1 MKGIKNILR
10 IFSAVVLAMMISNTS
25 YGLLSEE
32 SLKNVRAWKAK
43 LRADAEQGD
52 ADAQYSLGITYWGF
66 SPSVENQR
74 KAVEWYRKAAEQGHV
89 HAQKHLVDAL
99 YSLGSAYGLGFEVEK
114 DQREAVRW
122 YQMAAE
128 QGHANAQDD
137 LGDAYYF
144 GWGVDLD
151 RREAVRWYRKA
162 AEQGIAGAQFN
173 LGNAYWDGEGVEKDQ
188 REAIRWFR
196 MAAEQG
202 DAWAQYNLG
211 VTYNIGEGVKKD
223 QREAVRWFRKA
234 AEQGL
239 TKAQYALGYAYDYGE
254 GVKKDQREAVR
265 WYRKAAE
272 QDDAWAQTHL
282 GYAYWNGKGVDKD
295 QREAVKWFRKA
306 AEQGLAEAQFGLGY
320 AYRSGEGV
328 EKDQREG
335 VRWYRKAA
343 EQGNAKAQNDLGS
356 AYWQGEGVITDKRE
370 AYIWWSIAKV
380 NGSETAADILSTVN
394 WDDHLSKSEIR
405 SANKEAARR
414 MEAIENREAETVE
427 KPSISENIA
436 LAKPSGGVSIAE
448 KVFENAWRSV
458 VIVTTDDG
466 QGSGVIIRPNVV
478 ATNCHVV
485 DDGGEIIVYKSDN
498 RRADTDTPFA
508 ATIRRAN
515 AEDDFCLL
523 DVAGLWGVPA
533 TVRRYDTLKVG
544 EAVYGLGAPKGLDL
558 SLSDGLVSQLRE
570 VRGTRFIQ
578 TNAAISPG
586 SSGGGL
592 FDSEGNLV
600 GIMTLKIADESVEG
614 IGFAIAADLAL
625 E

>member
-1 MKGIKNILR
+1 MSIKKLLP
-10 IFSAVVLAMMISNTS
+10 IFSAVIFAMVISNTAIAETT
-25 YGLLSEE
+25 GEDI
-32 SLKNVRAWKAK
+32 AK
-43 LRADAEQGD
+43 WRVAAEQGD
-52 ADAQYSLGITYWGF
+52 AEAQFNLGY
-66 SPSVENQR
+66 
-74 KAVEWYRKAAEQGHV
+74 
-89 HAQKHLVDAL
+89 
-99 YSLGSAYGLGFEVEK
+99 AYGIGEGVDK

-122 YQMAAE
+122 Y
-128 QGHANAQDD
+128 
-137 LGDAYYF
+137 
-144 GWGVDLD
+144 
-151 RREAVRWYRKA
+151 RK
-162 AEQGIAGAQFN
+162 
-173 LGNAYWDGEGVEKDQ
+173 
-188 REAIRWFR
+188 
-196 MAAEQG
+196 AAEQG

-211 VTYNIGEGVKKD
+211 VAYWNGEGVDKDQREAVRWDRMAAEQGHADAQYNLGWAYWDGEGVEKD

-234 AEQGL
+234 AEQGDASAQNNL
-239 TKAQYALGYAYDYGE
+239 GWAYDNGEGVEKDQREAVRWFRKAAEQGDAWAQTNLGWAYDNGEGVDKDQREAVGWYRKAAEQGHAQAQTNLGYAYDYGE
-254 GVKKDQREAVR
+254 GVDKDQREAVRWWRKAAEQGHADAQNNLGVAYWTGEGMEKDQREAVR

-272 QDDAWAQTHL
+272 QGDAWAQVNL
-282 GYAYWNGKGVDKD
+282 GYAYWNG
-295 QREAVKWFRKA
+295 
-306 AEQGLAEAQFGLGY
+306 
-320 AYRSGEGV
+320 
-328 EKDQREG
+328 
-335 VRWYRKAA
+335 
-343 EQGNAKAQNDLGS
+343 
-356 AYWQGEGVITDKRE
+356 EGVITDERE
-370 AYIWWSIAKV
+370 AYIWYSIAKA
-380 NGSETAADILSTVN
+380 NGNETAADNLREMNWHDYLSQ
-394 WDDHLSKSEIR
+394 SETR
-405 SANKEAARR
+405 AANKEAARR
-414 MEAIENREAETVE
+414 LEAIENREAETVE
-427 KPSISENIA
+427 KPSIRENIA

-485 DDGGEIIVYKSDN
+485 DDGGEIVVYKSDN